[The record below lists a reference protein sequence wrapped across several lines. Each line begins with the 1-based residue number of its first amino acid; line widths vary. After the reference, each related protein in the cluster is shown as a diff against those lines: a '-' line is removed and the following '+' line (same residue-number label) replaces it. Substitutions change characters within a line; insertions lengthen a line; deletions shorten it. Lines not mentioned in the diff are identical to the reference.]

1 MSSVP
6 FGLTPHFEPGTHV
19 SPDPPAKRRKI
30 RKGTSSCWECKR
42 RKIRCTF
49 AANSDATCIGCQ
61 RRGSK
66 CLSQE
71 FPDEAGEE
79 GHPIG
84 DRIGRVE
91 ALINQLVKHTPVRE
105 ESERSTETATPT
117 PTGSL
122 SPVHISTS
130 TSIPSAA
137 GPPRLPALLEP
148 SADGLDWD
156 YSDAPP
162 MSRQSTI
169 VPARYAK
176 VSQALHASLPSRE
189 DVEVLWKVHAH
200 VSISFHRVMMVPY
213 PELERNGLN
222 CSSINNIPGPES
234 HPVQLA
240 TYMFLIATVLQYTDL
255 EKSKEQVEALSEPP
269 RAMMKRLAETA
280 IRLVTTHEE
289 LLDTVEG
296 LTCVMM
302 EGIYQANCGNL
313 RPAWIAFRRAMALA
327 QLMGIHR
334 PGGCRSLRLLDPN
347 YRFDGPFL
355 WYRIVYTDRFLCL
368 MLGLPQGSLDRSMV
382 AEAALAHDTP
392 LGRLERTHCAIAS
405 RILERN
411 DADPASY
418 NMSTIR
424 EIDLE
429 LQDVAQ
435 TMPSGWWL
443 APNLARTNGDP
454 NTEFWEM
461 LRLVTQLYHF
471 NLLNQLHLPFMLQ
484 FASTTQLHNYCASTC
499 VNASREI
506 LSRFIAFRAFNRVAY
521 CCRAVDFFAL
531 IASLLLLIAHL
542 RQHARPPDELN
553 LLAHQRQGDRAMV
566 EQAVASMEELGRV
579 SQDPLSARSA
589 DLLRRLLAI
598 EAEAAR
604 GRIYRTQSVR
614 IEDEPVAGTSPNG
627 KVLRIR
633 IPYFGTV
640 KIAPEGG
647 VSKESPSVVGENDL
661 AGVHGRNDV
670 TDYPDVM
677 LAPQPIGTTMQER
690 HASTDGTT
698 LQAEYFYPG
707 LTAGAEDWAF
717 QGVDMAFFENLMRG
731 TMQYAGL
738 DE

>member
-1 MSSVP
+1 MS
-6 FGLTPHFEPGTHV
+6 TTPGTHV
-19 SPDPPAKRRKI
+19 SPGPLAKRRKI

-49 AANSDATCIGCQ
+49 SASSDETCIGCQ
-61 RRGSK
+61 RRGTK

-71 FPDEAGEE
+71 FPDQTSGE
-79 GHPIG
+79 GQPIG

-91 ALINQLVKHTPVRE
+91 ALVNQLVKNTPVRE
-105 ESERSTETATPT
+105 IAPRYESDGPTETATPT
-117 PTGSL
+117 PTGTL
-122 SPVHISTS
+122 SPIHISAS
-130 TSIPSAA
+130 TSIPSAVGA
-137 GPPRLPALLEP
+137 SLEP

-162 MSRQSTI
+162 MSHQSPI

-176 VSQALHASLPSRE
+176 VSQALYASLPSRD

-200 VSISFHRVMMVPY
+200 ASISFNRVMMVPY

-222 CSSINNIPGPES
+222 CSSMNDVPGPES
-234 HPVQLA
+234 HPVRLA
-240 TYMFLIATVLQYTDL
+240 IYMFLIATVLQYMDL
-255 EKSKEQVEALSEPP
+255 EKSKEQVKALSEPP

-327 QLMGIHR
+327 QLMGLHR
-334 PGGCRSLRLLDPN
+334 PGGCRPLRLLDPN
-347 YRFDGPFL
+347 YKFDASFL

-368 MLGLPQGSLDRSMV
+368 MLGLPQGSLDRSMA

-429 LQDVAQ
+429 LQDIAQ

-443 APNLARTNGDP
+443 APNLANTHGDP
-454 NTEFWEM
+454 TTGFWEM

-531 IASLLLLIAHL
+531 IASLLVLIAHL

-579 SQDPLSARSA
+579 SHDPLSARSA
-589 DLLRRLLAI
+589 DLLRRLLSI

-614 IEDEPVAGTSPNG
+614 IGDEPEAGTGSTGN
-627 KVLRIR
+627 VLRIR

-640 KIAPEGG
+640 KIAPKGG
-647 VSKESPSVVGENDL
+647 VSKESPSVVGESNL
-661 AGVHGRNDV
+661 AGVHGQNV
-670 TDYPDVM
+670 MDYPDVM
-677 LAPQPIGTTMQER
+677 SAPQAIGTTTQEN
-690 HASTDGTT
+690 HISTNGTN
-698 LQAEYFYPG
+698 LQAEYLYPG

-731 TMQYAGL
+731 TMQYT
-738 DE
+738 E

>member
-1 MSSVP
+1 MATGSSGVN
-6 FGLTPHFEPGTHV
+6 THV
-19 SPDPPAKRRKI
+19 GLDPPAKRRKI

-49 AANSDATCIGCQ
+49 AAKSNATCIGCQ

-71 FPDEAGEE
+71 FPDEVGEE
-79 GHPIG
+79 GQPIG

-91 ALINQLVKHTPVRE
+91 ALVNQLVKNTPVR
-105 ESERSTETATPT
+105 SIASRCGSDGPTETTTPT
-117 PTGSL
+117 PTRTF
-122 SPVHISTS
+122 SPSCTSAS
-130 TSIPSAA
+130 TSITNAA
-137 GPPRLPALLEP
+137 GNSQIPASLEP

-162 MSRQSTI
+162 MSHQSTS
-169 VPARYAK
+169 VPARYVK

-189 DVEVLWKVHAH
+189 DMEVLWKVHAH
-200 VSISFHRVMMVPY
+200 ASISFSRVMVVPY
-213 PELERNGLN
+213 PDLERDGLN
-222 CSSINNIPGPES
+222 CSSMNNVPGPES

-240 TYMFLIATVLQYTDL
+240 TYMFIVATVLQYMDL
-255 EKSKEQVEALSEPP
+255 EKSKEQVKALSEPP

-296 LTCVMM
+296 LTCVML

-334 PGGCRSLRLLDPN
+334 PGGSPSLRLLDPN
-347 YRFDGPFL
+347 YKFNARFL

-368 MLGLPQGSLDRSMV
+368 MLGLPQGSLDRSM
-382 AEAALAHDTP
+382 AADAALAHDTP

-418 NMSTIR
+418 NMSTVR

-429 LQDVAQ
+429 LQDIAQ

-443 APNLARTNGDP
+443 APNLASTNGDP
-454 NTEFWEM
+454 TIEFWEM
-461 LRLVTQLYHF
+461 LRLVTQVYHF

-484 FASTTQLHNYCASTC
+484 FASTTQMHNYCASTC

-542 RQHARPPDELN
+542 RQHARPPEELN

-566 EQAVASMEELGRV
+566 EQAVASMDQLGRV

-589 DLLRRLLAI
+589 DLLRRLLGI

-614 IEDEPVAGTSPNG
+614 IDDEPAAGIGPTGS
-627 KVLRIR
+627 VLRIR

-647 VSKESPSVVGENDL
+647 VSKESPVVGETGDPAGGHGQNMADHPDSL
-661 AGVHGRNDV
+661 A
-670 TDYPDVM
+670 
-677 LAPQPIGTTMQER
+677 AAQPISTTQES
-690 HASTDGTT
+690 HISTGGVS
-698 LQAEYFYPG
+698 LPAEYLYPG

-731 TMQYAGL
+731 TMQYTAL
-738 DE
+738 RE